1 MGARKLMHIASISHS
16 AFTNDFDHS
25 SEPSREGS
33 VQIVGTHRHTF
44 SVPSSDDEVDSEDEE
59 DEVQIASSVHGEE
72 EEISAATTPD
82 RQTVGNTYNNTEG
95 HANGSKAE
103 VAPVET
109 RSLNIKRPSL
119 RDLLIETE
127 NDGTSQDNPINLEGA
142 CKNVIEVDTESE
154 DDGPEVLPFHESSKR
169 DQSNHPKTIAE
180 PQVVCQNSAPITP
193 TVTNVAEKTND
204 QDTKIHR
211 RSIIPETQA
220 TRPSEDE
227 VREHKPT
234 SVCAES
240 TDDFDSE
247 DEDGFDYDP
256 EFHDDEVLERVL
268 EPPALA
274 AEIPPSSKPKIT
286 FQVGN
291 EKPNFTI
298 LNPPFDEFRP
308 TRLSHLSASDAIDVS
323 QSAGPISTWTRRAPS
338 PSDAALARKVMDPK
352 TSFTHTIFNEYY
364 ESQWPAAAKLTH
376 SDSSMHII
384 DDVAL
389 HEEPSVPFTWP
400 ELQTPEPRSY
410 DQGPFSSIAPGTC
423 SPLPEDMKSQIR
435 KAAVSWAEPHEDNHD
450 FIMHADRFARTG
462 KRASKITIP
471 SLMEDI
477 LAENPRSFKRK
488 YGGMNGSNDIEFA
501 SEAPKPSSLGAR
513 TSGCK
518 RTFVEANPAISWD
531 LEEESLATK
540 PRPHLDPAEFMGQSG
555 EENTTQQ
562 FDGLGDQDTPLP
574 DAQPREDILQTPTA
588 SMSQDS
594 VGKPALGSVA
604 VTTPDQG
611 HDAEGPARK
620 KARTSSSPSGGIGK
634 FVMGVGFGLLGAAA
648 AFVATIPSSVYDEAL
663 REYSNAA

>member
-1 MGARKLMHIASISHS
+1 MGARKLMHIASISRT

-33 VQIVGTHRHTF
+33 VQIVEPHRHTF
-44 SVPSSDDEVDSEDEE
+44 SVPSSDDEDDSEDEE

-82 RQTVGNTYNNTEG
+82 RQAVGNTYNKTEG
-95 HANGSKAE
+95 HTNGSKAE
-103 VAPVET
+103 TAPVET

-127 NDGTSQDNPINLEGA
+127 NDGTSQDNPINLEGV
-142 CKNVIEVDTESE
+142 CKSVIDVDTESE
-154 DDGPEVLPFHESSKR
+154 DGGPEVLPFHESSKTN
-169 DQSNHPKTIAE
+169 QVNHPMIMAE
-180 PQVVCQNSAPITP
+180 PQGVCQPSAVITP
-193 TVTNVAEKTND
+193 TVTSVAERKND
-204 QDTKIHR
+204 QDTKTHR
-211 RSIIPETQA
+211 PSIIPETQA
-220 TRPSEDE
+220 MRPSEDE
-227 VREHKPT
+227 VRGNKPT

-247 DEDGFDYDP
+247 DEDGFDDDP
-256 EFHDDEVLERVL
+256 DFLDDDDLEQVL
-268 EPPALA
+268 EPPALT
-274 AEIPPSSKPKIT
+274 AEIPTGSKPKVT
-286 FQVGN
+286 FPVDN
-291 EKPNFTI
+291 ETSESTI
-298 LNPPFDEFRP
+298 LNPPFDDFRP

-323 QSAGPISTWTRRAPS
+323 QSTKAPSTWTRRPPS

-352 TSFTHTIFNEYY
+352 TSFNRDTLHDYY
-364 ESQWPAAAKLTH
+364 EPQWPAAAKPTH
-376 SDSSMHII
+376 LDSSMHMI
-384 DDVAL
+384 DEVAVREDL
-389 HEEPSVPFTWP
+389 TVPYTWP
-400 ELQTPEPRSY
+400 ELHTPEPRSY

-423 SPLPEDMKSQIR
+423 SPFPDEIKSQSR
-435 KAAVSWAEPHEDNHD
+435 KAAVTWAEPHDDNHD
-450 FIMHADRFARTG
+450 IIMHADRFARTG

-471 SLMEDI
+471 SLVGGF

-488 YGGMNGSNDIEFA
+488 YEGMNGSNDIESA
-501 SEAPKPSSLGAR
+501 SETPKSSSLGTR

-518 RTFVEANPAISWD
+518 RTFVEANPATSWD

-540 PRPHLDPAEFMGQSG
+540 PQPHIEPADFTGQYG
-555 EENTTQQ
+555 EENATQQ
-562 FDGLGDQDTPLP
+562 LDGLSDQDTALP
-574 DAQPREDILQTPTA
+574 DAQPREHILPTPTA
-588 SMSQDS
+588 SVSQDS
-594 VGKPALGSVA
+594 FGNPAFGSVA
-604 VTTPDQG
+604 VTTPVQG